1 MSNAAVQTVFSE
13 GKKYITNKYLCVQS
27 KNILRKKMLHLVH
40 FDINIFWQNIESLKY
55 YAFIFRIRLRG
66 SLRLR
71 LRNIEFETIIVLH
84 ERKPTLQGKQIK

>member
-1 MSNAAVQTVFSE
+1 
-13 GKKYITNKYLCVQS
+13 
-27 KNILRKKMLHLVH
+27 MLHLVH